1 MTIGI
6 IPSSMQ
12 GKGGKRLNRNNSPIK
27 SIFYRIN
34 YFPARKPRTKAASPS
49 NSCNSQTSLKNS
61 RSAEGMAHSAIKKAK
76 GKSISSLIRSNRCR
90 SPVQLRQAVRLS
102 SWPEPHLSRRS
113 KSATSFDK
121 LRTLSP
127 GFGSRSSEGRK
138 PLIKEVTHAYD

>member
-49 NSCNSQTSLKNS
+49 NSCNSQTSPRNS

-76 GKSISSLIRSNRCR
+76 GKSTSSLIRSNRCT
-90 SPVQLRQAVRLS
+90 SPVPLRQAVRLS